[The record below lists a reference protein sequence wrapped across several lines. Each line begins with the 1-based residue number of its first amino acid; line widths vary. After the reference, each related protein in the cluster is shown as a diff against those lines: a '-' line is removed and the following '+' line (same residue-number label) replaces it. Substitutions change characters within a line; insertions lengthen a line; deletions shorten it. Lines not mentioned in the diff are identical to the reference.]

1 MQPTL
6 TLKQTASDGHVGG
19 SALPLTLTLVSR
31 ASELPGTATSALWP
45 PCAKGSSARI
55 TGEGSRPSLCTPCRV
70 PGAACLSCNV
80 VRAVQRSSASQG
92 ARPQRARRCRLP
104 PRPGGSSRCTHSLPR
119 ARAPYLPAS
128 LPAAGPHLAP
138 RPVPLTA
145 HAQTQSPFRKRGC
158 TKPPSSAAP
167 QGVWSS
173 ACGVP
178 LRRLCAQEGESSPRG
193 VMGHDGAL
201 RCVLG

>member
-1 MQPTL
+1 M
-6 TLKQTASDGHVGG
+6 
-19 SALPLTLTLVSR
+19 PLTLTLVSR

-70 PGAACLSCNV
+70 PGAACLRCNV

-104 PRPGGSSRCTHSLPR
+104 PRPGGSSRCTHSLAPAPR
-119 ARAPYLPAS
+119 TCPPPSRRPGHTS
-128 LPAAGPHLAP
+128 HLARSRLLRMP
-138 RPVPLTA
+138 RRNRHSASGGLV
-145 HAQTQSPFRKRGC
+145 HARRRC